1 VIRSFRHKGL
11 RDLFAGDDPSGVRPD
26 LVARCRRI
34 LAALHAARRPEDLNL
49 PGWRL
54 HPLRGRPRRWAVA
67 VNGPW
72 RVTFEW
78 QDGDA
83 LRVDLEQYH

>member
-1 VIRSFRHKGL
+1 MIRSFRHKGL
-11 RDLFAGDDPSGVRPD
+11 RDLFAEDDPAGVRPD
-26 LVARCRRI
+26 LAARCRRI
-34 LAALHAARRPEDLNL
+34 LAALHVASRPEDLNI

-54 HPLRGRPRRWAVA
+54 HPLHGKPKRWAVA

-78 QDGDA
+78 EDGDA